1 MGFPKLNEETGIDAL
16 NSCLATRSYIEFY
29 SLSQADISC
38 YRALESAPSAAQYP
52 HAARWYNH
60 IASHEPVFS
69 DIPGDTSKTYQDYG
83 PELIERPSFGPSEND
98 DNDVDLFG
106 SDNEDDAEAARI
118 REQRLADYKMR
129 KAAKPKAIAK
139 SVLILDVKPWD
150 DQTDMVA
157 LEVAVRGIQ
166 RDGLVWGTSKLIAIG
181 YGITKLQVNL
191 VVEDDKIS
199 TQDIQDEIESFEK
212 YVQSSDVVGFV
223 SVHVSTSTKLTD
235 IEAKLPILI
244 NYSTLR
250 INTTSDYQPCASSF
264 DAKMTSIGTG
274 YDLLNSIYSPDGHNF
289 QVDYAVKASENGGT
303 SIGIRCNE
311 GVVLALEKV
320 AVSKLSKPGANK
332 RIGSVDGHIGVVCSG
347 LIPDGSSL
355 VERAR
360 DESHSWRQTF
370 KAPIPTTDLASR
382 LGNHMQ
388 VFTMSSSLRPFGVMA
403 IIGGVDTSEE
413 IGVDGEV
420 GSGPACGAG
429 GKVTGKKH
437 GGTFLYMAE
446 PSGQCLGYWGTAAG
460 RGRQTAKAEL
470 EKLDLEG
477 GDKMTLLQAVKEA
490 VRIIYVAQKDSKEK
504 GIELELTWISTVDGP
519 TKGRHVEVPKELRE
533 EAERLAAKAEDE
545 SYDDDEDTNKKDDDD
560 KMEE

>member
-1 MGFPKLNEETGIDAL
+1 
-16 NSCLATRSYIEFY
+16 
-29 SLSQADISC
+29 
-38 YRALESAPSAAQYP
+38 
-52 HAARWYNH
+52 
-60 IASHEPVFS
+60 
-69 DIPGDTSKTYQDYG
+69 
-83 PELIERPSFGPSEND
+83 
-98 DNDVDLFG
+98 
-106 SDNEDDAEAARI
+106 
-118 REQRLADYKMR
+118 
-129 KAAKPKAIAK
+129 
-139 SVLILDVKPWD
+139 
-150 DQTDMVA
+150 
-157 LEVAVRGIQ
+157 
-166 RDGLVWGTSKLIAIG
+166 
-181 YGITKLQVNL
+181 
-191 VVEDDKIS
+191 
-199 TQDIQDEIESFEK
+199 
-212 YVQSSDVVGFV
+212 
-223 SVHVSTSTKLTD
+223 
-235 IEAKLPILI
+235 
-244 NYSTLR
+244 
-250 INTTSDYQPCASSF
+250 
-264 DAKMTSIGTG
+264 MTSIGTG